1 MIVSVTLGFVWLGF
15 VMLGY
20 VLLGQVRLGFL
31 LGSPWDQEKL
41 ITFTRQAFW
50 LVYCNKD
57 TQAFKKN

>member
-1 MIVSVTLGFVWLGF
+1 MIGQVTLGFVWLGF

-20 VLLGQVRLGFL
+20 VRLGFL